1 MIDNTEFYKEKL
13 KLEIEK
19 LKIYV
24 ALFAGL
30 MTVIGS
36 ITLKESFTPV
46 ILTILA
52 ISATFALVMSLVIVN
67 SFVNTNTLVNL
78 LKKK

>member
-19 LKIYV
+19 LKIYA

-30 MTVIGS
+30 ITVIGS

-46 ILTILA
+46 NLIVLSL
-52 ISATFALVMSLVIVN
+52 SATFAVAMSLVLVN

>member
-19 LKIYV
+19 LKIYA

-30 MTVIGS
+30 ITVIGS

-46 ILTILA
+46 NLIVLA
-52 ISATFALVMSLVIVN
+52 LSATFALAMSLVLVN

>member
-1 MIDNTEFYKEKL
+1 EFYKEKL

-19 LKIYV
+19 LKIYA

-30 MTVIGS
+30 ITVIGS

-46 ILTILA
+46 NLIVLSL
-52 ISATFALVMSLVIVN
+52 SATFAVAMSLVLVN